1 MHLINIQ
8 RQFSMLLVII
18 WYWIDVKK
26 THSIKYILHKKLI
39 ICHHSFILLIFSQN
53 FQFDTWGMLIIMVN
67 QVWILHIII
76 NFKSCIKSVGSSNS
90 IVGMTFIIYTRL
102 FFVVISISHS
112 ILVHSFAMQYVLFL
126 DRFIAKSVAKLCT
139 SKAIILT
146 FYANL
151 QFKHI
156 INVTHLDVSICFLSQ
171 LHFLGII
178 YGI

>member
-1 MHLINIQ
+1 
-8 RQFSMLLVII
+8 MLLVII

-26 THSIKYILHKKLI
+26 KKHSIKYILHKKYVITLLYYYYFHRTFSLI
-39 ICHHSFILLIFSQN
+39 H
-53 FQFDTWGMLIIMVN
+53 WGLLIIMVN

-76 NFKSCIKSVGSSNS
+76 NFKSLCIKSVGSSNS

-112 ILVHSFAMQYVLFL
+112 ILVHGFAMQYVLFL
-126 DRFIAKSVAKLCT
+126 ERFIAKSVAKLCT

-151 QFKHI
+151 
-156 INVTHLDVSICFLSQ
+156 
-171 LHFLGII
+171 
-178 YGI
+178 

>member
-18 WYWIDVKK
+18 WYWIDVKNILFNIYY
-26 THSIKYILHKKLI
+26 IKKI
-39 ICHHSFILLIFSQN
+39 ICHHSFILLLFSQN

-76 NFKSCIKSVGSSNS
+76 NFKSICIKSVGSSNS

-102 FFVVISISHS
+102 FFVVISISHN
-112 ILVHSFAMQYVLFL
+112 ILVHGFAMQYVLFL
-126 DRFIAKSVAKLCT
+126 ERFIAKSVAKLCT

-156 INVTHLDVSICFLSQ
+156 INLTHLDVSICFLSQ
-171 LHFLGII
+171 LHVLGII